1 MIRLTKRNTGE
12 VMKCKMNIKERRE
25 LLDSLGGKF
34 YSIEWV
40 KASGELRSC
49 TARHMQHDM
58 FASGHASK
66 AKVSTVAHKPNL
78 YTMVDVTNG
87 KWVNV
92 SLDKLRHVKCGE
104 IDMTFDEE

>member
-1 MIRLTKRNTGE
+1 
-12 VMKCKMNIKERRE
+12 MKCKMSIQAKRE

-58 FASGHASK
+58 FAAGHASK
-66 AKVSTVAHKPNL
+66 ANVSTVAHKPEM
-78 YTMVDVTNG
+78 YTCVDTTNH

-92 SLDKLRHVKCGE
+92 NLNNLKNVRCGS
-104 IDMTFDEE
+104 IDIEFED

>member
-1 MIRLTKRNTGE
+1 
-12 VMKCKMNIKERRE
+12 MKAKMNIKERRE

-58 FASGHASK
+58 FAAGHASK
-66 AKVSTVAHKPNL
+66 AQANTVAHKPNL
-78 YTMVDVTNG
+78 YTMVDVTNE

-92 SLDKLRHVKCGE
+92 NLNNLKHVRCGS
-104 IDMTFDEE
+104 IDIEFED